1 MRSKRARGH
10 EGKRRK
16 RRRCE
21 DEKMWRWEDVK
32 MRRCEDEKMCRWEWE
47 DVKMWYVKMWR
58 WADEKMRRW
67 EDVKMSRWEDLRM
80 RRCEDVKMWRWED
93 AKRRRCEDE
102 KMWRWEDVKMRSRED
117 EKMRRCEDVR
127 MRRCEDEKMW
137 RWEDVLQTPLL
148 EEPCAQTLSGKKK
161 RPASAWQGSE
171 PLRTRT
177 HLTNNQLLQRR
188 FTICPAELRSRP
200 LLVDP
205 FAFLATHLQF
215 WSLLQIKEFQ
225 VAPFACFG
233 LVGIFLKGNGIEEQA
248 DLDPILKCANKIQQ
262 VAGARSTAANLACGG
277 NGVNELFGK
286 AWEVVSTC
294 RLLLTLHA
302 SWWLV
307 WPFWFNEAKEL
318 VKKTGETE
326 PAAEKAEGGMLAV
339 VAVITDLSQR
349 LLCMASTATHAC
361 TAKSLALWQINLLQA
376 HFLHKV
382 CVRKK
387 GISQNIHM
395 MQYNIL
401 QSMAIQT
408 LFLYVFVMVHHQFF
422 ATATTKKY
430 RTGGLSPGSWLH
442 ICRERRAAG
451 PAPKTLGEKVHQTSV
466 DIDIRSLICSL
477 IVHWFVH
484 WHWHW
489 HSSIVI
495 DGHRLS
501 LIITVVMRNHN
512 HWYPL
517 LSIEHW
523 YPCTSEKL

>member
-1 MRSKRARGH
+1 
-10 EGKRRK
+10 
-16 RRRCE
+16 
-21 DEKMWRWEDVK
+21 
-32 MRRCEDEKMCRWEWE
+32 MRRCEDEKMFYRPHYW
-47 DVKMWYVKMWR
+47 KNR
-58 WADEKMRRW
+58 A
-67 EDVKMSRWEDLRM
+67 LR
-80 RRCEDVKMWRWED
+80 
-93 AKRRRCEDE
+93 
-102 KMWRWEDVKMRSRED
+102 RSREKKD
-117 EKMRRCEDVR
+117 
-127 MRRCEDEKMW
+127 
-137 RWEDVLQTPLL
+137 QPLL
-148 EEPCAQTLSGKKK
+148 GRDQSPFGQGRT
-161 RPASAWQGSE
+161 WQIISCCKGA
-171 PLRTRT
+171 
-177 HLTNNQLLQRR
+177 

-225 VAPFACFG
+225 VAPLPAWG
-233 LVGIFLKGNGIEEQA
+233 LSASSWKGTGIEEQA

-489 HSSIVI
+489 HWHSSIVI

>member
-1 MRSKRARGH
+1 MRM
-10 EGKRRK
+10 RRCEDVICEDVK
-16 RRRCE
+16 MSRWEDEKMRRCEDEQMRRSEDEKMWRCEDVKMRRCEEEKMWGWEDVKMRRCEDEKSWRWEDEKMWRCE

-32 MRRCEDEKMCRWEWE
+32 MRRCFTDPTIGRT
-47 DVKMWYVKMWR
+47 VR
-58 WADEKMRRW
+58 
-67 EDVKMSRWEDLRM
+67 S
-80 RRCEDVKMWRWED
+80 D
-93 AKRRRCEDE
+93 A
-102 KMWRWEDVKMRSRED
+102 
-117 EKMRRCEDVR
+117 
-127 MRRCEDEKMW
+127 
-137 RWEDVLQTPLL
+137 L
-148 EEPCAQTLSGKKK
+148 GKKK

-225 VAPFACFG
+225 VAPLPASG
-233 LVGIFLKGNGIEEQA
+233 LSASSWKGTGIEEQA